1 MTGTYVAV
9 PRVYV
14 LGKKYGEL
22 GLGFIGLPGVAVG
35 GGGGVGGV
43 GPMPHTARLPTA
55 HAAHNSILHLEW
67 FILAPILKCQIRQ
80 NVEIIIQNFKQ
91 FTNY

>member
-22 GLGFIGLPGVAVG
+22 GLGFIGLPGFAVG
-35 GGGGVGGV
+35 GGGGGVVGV
-43 GPMPHTARLPTA
+43 GPMPHTGRLSTA
-55 HAAHNSILHLEW
+55 NAAHYPILYLEW
-67 FILAPILKCQIRQ
+67 FILVPIPQIRYGKTWRYS
-80 NVEIIIQNFKQ
+80 IIMLN
-91 FTNY
+91 N